1 MAGQG
6 GKMKKALRIGATLAS
21 VIAVASGIAVFNSQ
35 HTSEEYLSSPYV
47 QTAVLRQGATGGEV
61 KELQRRLK
69 MWGYYNGEVD
79 GIYGKQTVEAVKYFQ
94 RKNGLT
100 ADGIAGKATYAAL
113 GMNDS
118 VKVLDNN
125 GSKPNNSG
133 SSGSSYTS
141 SDLYLLAKVIY
152 AEARGESYTGQVAVG
167 AVVLNR
173 VKSSAF
179 PNTIAGV
186 VYQKSAFTAV
196 TDGQINLEPD
206 KTAMNAA
213 SDAMNGWDPTYGCI
227 YYYNPAVATSSWIFS
242 RKTVTTI
249 GKHVFAV

>member
-1 MAGQG
+1 
-6 GKMKKALRIGATLAS
+6 MKKALRIGLVAL
-21 VIAVASGIAVFNSQ
+21 AVAAVGTTTAIFSTAYTN
-35 HTSEEYLSSPYV
+35 EEISPSYV
-47 QTAVLRQGATGGEV
+47 QTAVLRQGAVGGEV

-69 MWGYYNGEVD
+69 NWGYYNGAVD
-79 GIYGKQTVEAVKYFQ
+79 GVYGKGTVAAVKAFQ
-94 RKNGLT
+94 KKNGLK
-100 ADGIAGKATYAAL
+100 ADGVAGIETYKAL

-118 VKVLDNN
+118 VKALENDR
-125 GSKPNNSG
+125 KPNPG
-133 SSGSSYTS
+133 SSANPNYTN
-141 SDLYLLAKVIY
+141 SDLYLLAKCIY

-173 VKSSAF
+173 VASSSF
-179 PNTIAGV
+179 PNTISGV
-186 VYQKSAFTAV
+186 IYQKNAFTAV
-196 TDGQINLEPD
+196 SDGQINLEPD

-227 YYYNPAVATSSWIFS
+227 YYYNPAVATSSWIFG